1 MKRVLLLPSV
11 LVALI
16 LLLASC
22 GDGANAT
29 PAPPP
34 EAQAIRVSYR
44 TSAAAWNTGN
54 VDRFLAGY
62 TDQGVLA
69 DWGAPREA
77 AREFLSEFIGS
88 IPVKVV
94 KINSI
99 EVFGDRATVDVVRNI
114 GAIRDRARESLVKEG
129 GKWRVDGSEKLSP
142 QLPSGATAIDLKY
155 VDYGFEFKAEATSSG
170 EFALKVE
177 NVGKEPHEMLIYE
190 LPTGVSLESI
200 FPGAARPTRVE
211 IDCLSG
217 GIGARRANQRGP
229 DETLE
234 IRQLRAGLLHSQP
247 RWDLTR
253 CQRDGGGVHGQVTAA
268 GLSSTAPIYPL
279 ATSASQS

>member
-1 MKRVLLLPSV
+1 M
-11 LVALI
+11 
-16 LLLASC
+16 
-22 GDGANAT
+22 
-29 PAPPP
+29 
-34 EAQAIRVSYR
+34 
-44 TSAAAWNTGN
+44 
-54 VDRFLAGY
+54 DRFLAGY

-170 EFALKVE
+170 EFALEVE

-200 FPGAARPTRVE
+200 FQVPQDQREWKLIVSPVELAPGEQTNVV
-211 IDCLSG
+211 
-217 GIGARRANQRGP
+217 
-229 DETLE
+229 
-234 IRQLRAGLLHSQP
+234 
-247 RWDLTR
+247 LTR
-253 CQRDGGGVHGQVTAA
+253 PLKSGSYGLVCFIRSPDGTSHAA
-268 GLSSTAPIYPL
+268 KGMVAEFTVK
-279 ATSASQS
+279 

>member
-1 MKRVLLLPSV
+1 MCLLAQSIGSHQLGVSMKRVLLLPSV

-99 EVFGDRATVDVVRNI
+99 EVFGDRATVDVVRI
-114 GAIRDRARESLVKEG
+114 
-129 GKWRVDGSEKLSP
+129 SEP
-142 QLPSGATAIDLKY
+142 
-155 VDYGFEFKAEATSSG
+155 FET
-170 EFALKVE
+170 V
-177 NVGKEPHEMLIYE
+177 P
-190 LPTGVSLESI
+190 VSLWSMRE
-200 FPGAARPTRVE
+200 GN
-211 IDCLSG
+211 G
-217 GIGARRANQRGP
+217 GSTDRRSCRRSSP
-229 DETLE
+229 
-234 IRQLRAGLLHSQP
+234 AGLRP
-247 RWDLTR
+247 LT
-253 CQRDGGGVHGQVTAA
+253 
-268 GLSSTAPIYPL
+268 
-279 ATSASQS
+279 